1 MPFKALEE
9 FVENLQYSKMVKLKK
24 CIDIL
29 RVSIGNDQNKLGL
42 RRMEWT
48 ELGIVGTFSSINVYE
63 KRNKELMEC
72 FDNHGVLGQVMNI
85 KWRELLPHE
94 QLLISG
100 FCKPKEP
107 YIRFTPKRIKNEFPF
122 DFDVYQSK
130 LANQSIHSQLIEWKS
145 NKWLYTCLF
154 SSWENIRRR
163 ALQGLLEQEKRK
175 EILSVGSISLIQP
188 DPQIN
193 AVHVQKYIGTDPFKS
208 RGRVDMSK
216 VKEYAARGFFSLPE
230 IQQLQKI
237 SDVRSTYSLMEF
249 SSERQALI
257 VQHRRKMHYSF
268 LSRPPQNYFLMRNE
282 M

>member
-24 CIDIL
+24 CMDLL
-29 RVSIGNDQNKLGL
+29 RLSIGEDQIKRGL

-48 ELGIVGTFSSINVYE
+48 ELGIVGSFSSMNVYE
-63 KRNKELMEC
+63 KHNEELMEY
-72 FDNHGVLGQVMNI
+72 FDNHGVIGQVMNI
-85 KWRELLPHE
+85 KWRELLSHE

-100 FCKPKEP
+100 LCKPKEP
-107 YIRFTPKRIKNEFPF
+107 YIRFTPKRTKNESAY
-122 DFDVYQSK
+122 DFDGYQLK
-130 LANQSIHSQLIEWKS
+130 LANQSIQSQIIEWKS
-145 NKWLYTCLF
+145 NKWLYNRLF
-154 SSWENIRRR
+154 DSWVIIRKR

-175 EILSVGSISLIQP
+175 EFLPVGSVSLIQS
-188 DPQIN
+188 DPEISSL
-193 AVHVQKYIGTDPFKS
+193 HVQKYLGNEPLIS

-216 VKEYAARGFFSLPE
+216 VKEYAARGFFSLLE

-237 SDVRSTYSLMEF
+237 SDVRSTYRLMEI

-257 VQHRRKMHYSF
+257 VQHWREMHYSF
-268 LSRPPQNYFLMRNE
+268 LSRPPQNHFFRNE